1 MGLGIVFIFW
11 VIAGLVIAG
20 VGALVL
26 GGATAFLT
34 RRVPGRRKL
43 ILTAGLFPFLC
54 LAWAGAVFVFVFQ
67 AAVNEGLLNR
77 DIGIGDTW
85 HCPLLN
91 GYSVMMIDDTDDG
104 WLYNPKTQGP
114 GGGVGEQEDAVAG
127 VRLVQLA
134 GPYLLGGADNR
145 SFPER
150 ESRNEVNTYFLLGT
164 RTGKRTNFTTYEAL
178 AAAAR
183 QLGIQPKLE
192 PIFTI
197 YGRYRF
203 TWFEVF
209 AGFLC
214 GAPLLAGLGIL
225 GWWILRL
232 RKRAMRSPQPA

>member
-1 MGLGIVFIFW
+1 MGLGIVLIFW
-11 VIAGLVIAG
+11 AIAGLVVAG

-34 RRVPGRRKL
+34 RRVQGRRRA
-43 ILTAGLFPFLC
+43 ILAASFFPFLC
-54 LAWAGAVFVFVFQ
+54 LAWSGAVFVFQ
-67 AAVNEGLLNR
+67 AVVNEGLLNR

-85 HCPLLN
+85 HCPLPN

-104 WLYNPKTQGP
+104 WVYDPKTQGL

-150 ESRNEVNTYFLLGT
+150 ESRNEVNTYFLLDT
-164 RTGKRTNFTTYEAL
+164 RTGKRTNFATYGAL
-178 AAAAR
+178 AATAR

-192 PIFTI
+192 PIFTV

-214 GAPLLAGLGIL
+214 GAPPLAGLGIL
-225 GWWILRL
+225 GWSILRL
-232 RKRAMRSPQPA
+232 RKRAMPSPQPA